1 MFYQYFILE
10 KVQLKILLR
19 KHIITLEKHEFSKFF
34 SKIACKMVIIQHQK
48 KSLDGTIMVASLYNL
63 VTTTRGMSMTLAS
76 LKQD

>member
-1 MFYQYFILE
+1 M
-10 KVQLKILLR
+10 V
-19 KHIITLEKHEFSKFF
+19 KFF
-34 SKIACKMVIIQHQK
+34 QHQK